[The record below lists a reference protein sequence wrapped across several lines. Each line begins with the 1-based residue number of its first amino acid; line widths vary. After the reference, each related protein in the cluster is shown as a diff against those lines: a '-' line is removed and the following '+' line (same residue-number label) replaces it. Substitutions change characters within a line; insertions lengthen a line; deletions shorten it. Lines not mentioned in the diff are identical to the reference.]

1 MNGKT
6 HTAVGIATGLAL
18 VSVLPT
24 VTGAN
29 YTDLTFSLG
38 ASVIGALFPDLDL
51 NQSKGN
57 QVLNKVLACGIPALN
72 TKGESLLWP
81 SPGKYCFSLCKAGG
95 VGDKAIGYAAGV
107 LSVLLLLGG
116 ATAWF

>member
-1 MNGKT
+1 MYYAAGFLS
-6 HTAVGIATGLAL
+6 HLAI
-18 VSVLPT
+18 
-24 VTGAN
+24 
-29 YTDLTFSLG
+29 DL
-38 ASVIGALFPDLDL
+38 
-51 NQSKGN
+51 
-57 QVLNKVLACGIPALN
+57 LN